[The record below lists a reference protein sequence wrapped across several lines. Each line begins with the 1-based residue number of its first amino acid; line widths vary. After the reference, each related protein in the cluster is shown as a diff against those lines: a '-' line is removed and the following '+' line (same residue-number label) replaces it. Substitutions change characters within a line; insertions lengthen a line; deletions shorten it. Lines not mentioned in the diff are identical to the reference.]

1 MRIVTVNEYRVE
13 VTLTREELEDFD
25 VTYEQLDYADPE
37 TRRVMWTLLSEIRQQ
52 NGVDLDLSGKLL
64 IEVNRETDGSCR
76 VCFTVLPHREGR
88 SGSVKQLVKTE
99 TAPVVLETADL
110 DSVIRAA
117 AASKRGADG
126 ALYQSGGRYRLVLR
140 VGSDQAENAALRVC
154 EFGELSP
161 SPALAAARC
170 AELWECVI
178 PAGAVEALRSLG
190 SRE

>member
-1 MRIVTVNEYRVE
+1 MRIITVNEYRVE
-13 VTLTREELEDFD
+13 VTLTREELEGFD

-37 TRRVMWTLLSEIRQQ
+37 TRRVMWTLLSEIRRQ

-76 VCFTVLPHREGR
+76 VCFTVLPQKEGR

-110 DSVIRAA
+110 DGAIRAA
-117 AASKRGADG
+117 AACKRDIGSE
-126 ALYQSGGRYRLVLR
+126 LYHCGGRYRLVLR

-178 PAGAVEALRSLG
+178 PAGAVEALRRLG